1 MTRPPSIVKP
11 LLLAFQLQ
19 VLRSLNRG
27 ACAEQVGVTI
37 SIVHASH
44 RGPHLLLPEP
54 RQGISSLLT
63 SVRAV
68 PLGREKV
75 FLRVGSI
82 CEEVVLA
89 GNLARLNIGNL
100 LSDLDESIAETVELS
115 AGLGFRG
122 LDHESS

>member
-11 LLLAFQLQ
+11 LLLPFCLQ

-27 ACAEQVGVTI
+27 ASAEQVGVTI

-68 PLGREKV
+68 PLGGQKV
-75 FLRVGSI
+75 FLRVGGV
-82 CEEVVLA
+82 CEKVVLA
-89 GNLARLNIGNL
+89 GNLARLNVGNL
-100 LSDLDESIAETVELS
+100 LSDLDESIAETVKLS
-115 AGLGFRG
+115 AGLGFCG
-122 LDHESS
+122 LDHEGS